1 MSTEHGHRGEHAGH
15 RGGHSNAHGL
25 ECQYSDSLWTCW
37 ESGFQTPEEVGTVG
51 VEQMVVLETTVA
63 A

>member
-1 MSTEHGHRGEHAGH
+1 MPTDS
-15 RGGHSNAHGL
+15 S
-25 ECQYSDSLWTCW
+25 QYSDSLWTYW